1 MSIADRLPGMT
12 LPELTRLAANARRL
26 AEGAPGRQQDQ
37 ARELLPLLEAEI
49 AARREGRKRT
59 VDKAPKES
67 LPRDAKPRPPR
78 APKPPKTQS
87 EKADALL
94 AGIDEALARR
104 P

>member
-12 LPELTRLAANARRL
+12 LPELTRLAANAQRL

-59 VDKAPKES
+59 VDKEPKAS
-67 LPRDAKPRPPR
+67 PRPPR

-94 AGIDEALARR
+94 AGIAEALARR

>member
-1 MSIADRLPGMT
+1 MSVADRLPGMT

-26 AEGAPGRQQDQ
+26 ADGAPGRQQDE
-37 ARELLPLLEAEI
+37 ARDLLPLLEAEI
-49 AARREGRKRT
+49 AARREGRKRA

-67 LPRDAKPRPPR
+67 VPKAAKVRPPR
-78 APKPPKTQS
+78 APKPPKTES

-94 AGIDEALARR
+94 AGIAEALARR